1 MEQTFSFQNEF
12 INQYKN
18 AHFNDGTIVYRQI
31 SWNEHRSLTLFF
43 SVCYENLN
51 QRHCSIV
58 QINGSNA
65 AFAMIS
71 LLKAKY
77 PFQICLMHLFFAL
90 CNNSSV
96 TKAQSLDAFK
106 VSSDQR
112 VKPTL

>member
-1 MEQTFSFQNEF
+1 M
-12 INQYKN
+12 
-18 AHFNDGTIVYRQI
+18 
-31 SWNEHRSLTLFF
+31 
-43 SVCYENLN
+43 
-51 QRHCSIV
+51 

-65 AFAMIS
+65 ALAMIS

-96 TKAQSLDAFK
+96 IEAQILDAFK